1 MLKKVIAFLL
11 TLTLMAGMSVSTVLA
26 AEIANETPGQN
37 AQPEVRHREVPHI
50 YESAAAI
57 ARTEIPPDAVFM
69 GLKDDKDTVMF
80 EFFDNN
86 TLRSHEVVV
95 LKSVN
100 KVQEVQIGG
109 SNNPGSATVTKTP
122 QSIEAIVL
130 QEYPDAKN
138 IDIALKKEGNL
149 NYYEAVFA
157 TTKFSK
163 AEVKLNPVT
172 GAIGSQKLQYKVDP
186 SQAKEDVKSDNIQ
199 QQPKEEQPAEKDK
212 QPQLASTDWKCA
224 KCGTVNHEGKFCT
237 NCGTQRPSY
246 ACSKCGWQP
255 KDPTKL
261 PKFCPECGTRFQ
273 TKSVKKDIF
282 GRAKKK
288 T

>member
-1 MLKKVIAFLL
+1 MSKKVISYLL
-11 TLTLMAGMSVSTVLA
+11 AWILMAGMSVSTVLA
-26 AEIANETPGQN
+26 AEKANETLGQN
-37 AQPEVRHREVPHI
+37 AQPEAQLREVPYV
-50 YESAAAI
+50 YESGVAAAR
-57 ARTEIPPDAVFM
+57 AEVPPDAVFM

-86 TLRSHEVVV
+86 TLRSYEAVV

-100 KVQEVQIGG
+100 MVQEVQIGG
-109 SNNPGSATVTKTP
+109 SSNPGSATVTKTS
-122 QSIEAIVL
+122 QDIEAIVL
-130 QEYPDAKN
+130 QAYPDAKN
-138 IDIALKKEGNL
+138 IEIALKKEGNL
-149 NYYEAVFA
+149 NHYEAAFA
-157 TTKFSK
+157 TAKFTK

-172 GAIGSQKLQYKVDP
+172 GAIGSQKLQYKADL
-186 SQAKEDVKSDNIQ
+186 SRAKEDVKTDNSP

-246 ACSKCGWQP
+246 ACGKCGWQP
-255 KDPTKL
+255 KDPAKL
-261 PKFCPECGTRFQ
+261 PKFCPECGARFQ

-282 GRAKKK
+282 GRVKK
-288 T
+288 